1 MSTIYLHNG
10 TVYTGITALPKSTVI
25 VKDGKIEDVIS
36 NRRFRQRQIEQDAR
50 IFYLNGAN
58 ISAGFIDTHIHGLH
72 GFDTSDNSPEALLEM
87 SLALPEYGVT
97 GFCPTLY
104 PQKGE
109 DFLKS
114 IDAVVAASGREQ
126 GAKILGMHLEGP
138 FVSPHQKGVLS
149 SEFMKPVDLN
159 LMETYFAHARGKI
172 AIMTVAPELKNMRDL
187 ALYCTKKGIVL
198 SAGHSDASYENMM
211 EGIQAG
217 ILHSTHFFNAMRPS
231 HHRDPGVVG
240 AIMIH
245 PNVSCEIIGDGYH
258 VHPAFIKL
266 LMREK
271 PSDRII
277 LITDSL
283 RPTEQKEGKMIANNE
298 EVFFKDGVFV
308 RKVDGAIAGSALTMI
323 KGVKNLFEM
332 GIPLDDTLRMAS
344 TNPASLLGRQRETGF
359 LLPGKAADIVVFDDD
374 FNVMLTMVNGN
385 IKKFDE

>member
-10 TVYTGITALPKSTVI
+10 TVYTGITVLPKSTVI

-36 NRRFRQRQIEQDAR
+36 ERRFRQREIEPDAK
-50 IFYLNGAN
+50 IYYLNGA
-58 ISAGFIDTHIHGLH
+58 SVSPGFIDTHIHGVH
-72 GFDTSDNSPEALLEM
+72 GFDTSDGPPEAILEM
-87 SLALPEYGVT
+87 SAALPEYGVS

-104 PQKGE
+104 PQKTE
-109 DFLKS
+109 NFLQS
-114 IDAVVAASGREQ
+114 IDAVVAAIGNEP
-126 GAKILGMHLEGP
+126 GARILGMHLEGP
-138 FVSPHQKGVLS
+138 FVSPHQKGALAP
-149 SEFMKPVDLN
+149 EFMQPVDLS
-159 LMETYFAHARGKI
+159 LMETIVEHARGHI
-172 AIMTVAPELKNMRDL
+172 AIMTVAPELKKMRDL

-271 PSDRII
+271 PSDKII
-277 LITDSL
+277 LISDAL
-283 RPTEQKEGKMIANNE
+283 RPTGQKEGKMTANNE
-298 EVFFKDGVFV
+298 EVYVKNGLVV
-308 RKVDGAIAGSALTMI
+308 RSADNSMAGSALTMS
-323 KGVKNLFEM
+323 KGVQNLAEM
-332 GIPLDDTLRMAS
+332 GSPLDDALRMAS

-359 LLPGKAADIVVFDDD
+359 LLPGKDADIVVFDED
-374 FNVMLTMVNGN
+374 FNVILTMVKGD
-385 IKKFDE
+385 IKKFED

>member
-36 NRRFRQRQIEQDAR
+36 ERRFRQREIEKDAK
-50 IFYLNGAN
+50 IYYLNGAT
-58 ISAGFIDTHIHGLH
+58 ISPGFIDTHIHGVH
-72 GFDTSDNSPEALLEM
+72 GFDTSDGTPEAILEM
-87 SLALPEYGVT
+87 SAALPEYGVA

-104 PQKGE
+104 PQKDA

-114 IDAVVAASGREQ
+114 IDAVVAAVGKEP
-126 GAKILGMHLEGP
+126 GAKIWGMHLEGP
-138 FVSPHQKGVLS
+138 FISPHQKGALAP
-149 SEFMKPVDLN
+149 EFMKSVDLN
-159 LMETYFAHARGKI
+159 VMETYVEHAKGQI
-172 AIMTVAPELKNMRDL
+172 AIMTVAPELKKMRDL

-266 LMREK
+266 LMRDK
-271 PSDRII
+271 PSDKII
-277 LITDSL
+277 LVTDAL
-283 RPTEQKEGKMIANNE
+283 RPTGQKEGKMIANNE
-298 EVFFKDGVFV
+298 EVYFNNGLFV
-308 RKVDGAIAGSALTMI
+308 RKIDGTIAGSALTMI

-332 GIPLDDTLRMAS
+332 GIPLDDVLRMAS

-359 LLPGKAADIVVFDDD
+359 LLPGKDADIVVFDEE
-374 FNVMLTMVNGN
+374 FNIILTMVNGE
-385 IKKFDE
+385 IKKFED